1 MINGKP
7 YYYLQSSYREKIDHC
22 DSGKT
27 RGTGKS
33 KMLTNTTYLGS
44 AATIKKKLLG
54 IKEPVQIK
62 TLHFGFVA
70 AIYKTAE
77 ETGLVDLLKKNIG
90 GSRYGIENWK
100 YFLIA
105 IINRLQHATSKE
117 QMGVW
122 AASTVLPELLT
133 FNPGNLNS
141 KSFWYATD
149 DVISESELKDSRN
162 GGENDEEDIFVQTN
176 DKTFRHIEQELVK
189 NILGK
194 YDIASDIVLYDT
206 TNFFTF
212 FSQTNASELA
222 KTGHNKEGRNNLRQV
237 GLAMCVE
244 QKYGIPLYHIVY
256 SGNSHDSKTF
266 HQAITE
272 LLFTLK
278 ECLRLSKGLI
288 LIIDKGNNSKENFEK
303 MKGQL
308 EFIGSFSVYDYN
320 DLANRPLNEYTEH
333 FQSKKY
339 CAMLREIH
347 GQEFKLVLTYDEKLY
362 RKNEHSFYIATE
374 KFKAKV
380 KQKWQ
385 DYKRPFKRVPK
396 GVKTMLNQSRHKK
409 YLKIKYRKGQPEFE
423 FVESEIER
431 RRKYWGKHILFS
443 SNAENTAERIIDLYG
458 SKDKVEKGFGI
469 LKSPDLVRWIPM
481 RHWTDSKIRAFAF
494 CCVASLMMIRIME
507 LKAERVELK
516 MSPNVIKQELMDLQK
531 IIMIYDER
539 TAISKITD
547 KSTVQK
553 KLCEIYDLVTLEH
566 ELTIQ

>member
-1 MINGKP
+1 M
-7 YYYLQSSYREKIDHC
+7 
-22 DSGKT
+22 
-27 RGTGKS
+27 
-33 KMLTNTTYLGS
+33 TNTTYLGS

-54 IKEPVQIK
+54 IREPVQVK
-62 TLHFGFVA
+62 SMHFGFVA

-77 ETGLVDLLKKNIG
+77 ETGLIDLLKKSITGKRN
-90 GSRYGIENWK
+90 GIENWK
-100 YFLIA
+100 YFLVA
-105 IINRLQHATSKE
+105 IINRIQHATSKE
-117 QMGVW
+117 QMGAW
-122 AASTVLPELLT
+122 AASTILPELLI
-133 FNPGNLNS
+133 FDPKKMNS

-162 GGENDEEDIFVQTN
+162 GSKNDEEDIFVQTN

-194 YDIASDIVLYDT
+194 YGIDPDIVLYDT

-212 FSQTNASELA
+212 FSQTNDSELA
-222 KTGHNKEGRNNLRQV
+222 KSGHNKDGRHNLRQV

-244 QKYGIPLYHIVY
+244 QRYGIPLYHVVY
-256 SGNSHDSKTF
+256 AGNCHDSKTF

-278 ECLRLSKGLI
+278 ESLRLSKDLI

-303 MKGQL
+303 LKGQL
-308 EFIGSFSVYDYN
+308 ELIGSLSVHDYN
-320 DLANRPLNEYTEH
+320 NLADKPLIEYAGC

-339 CAMLREIH
+339 YTMLQEIH
-347 GQEFKLVLTYDEKLY
+347 GQGFKLILTYDKKLY
-362 RKNEHSFYIATE
+362 RKNEYSFYKSIE
-374 KFKAKV
+374 KFKEKV
-380 KQKWQ
+380 RQKWQ
-385 DYKRPFKRVPK
+385 DYKRPPERVPK
-396 GVKTMLNQSRHKK
+396 GVKTMLSQSKHKK
-409 YLKIKYRKGQPEFE
+409 YIKIKYRKGQAVFE
-423 FVESEIER
+423 FVEPEIER
-431 RRKYWGKHILFS
+431 KKKYWGKHILFS
-443 SNAENTAERIIDLYG
+443 NNTKNTAERIIDLYG

-469 LKSPDLVRWIPM
+469 LKSPDLVRWMPM

-507 LKAERVELK
+507 LKAERADLK

-531 IIMIYDER
+531 IIMLYDEKI
-539 TAISKITD
+539 AISKITA

-553 KLCEIYDLVTLEH
+553 KLCEIFDLVTLEH